1 MINNNIQIYTITDIP
16 RDCATNIALDEVF
29 FIKED
34 FIPIIRFYR
43 WTKPAYTIGYFQKI
57 SELDNKNNYD
67 VVRRL
72 TGGLAVLHNTDLS
85 YSFIVS
91 DEQWNYIYN
100 QEETY
105 KIIHTQMKESLKDIG
120 IICDN
125 KQADNLTPNK
135 FSCVNTFYKDDIF
148 FKGKKLIGSCQRR
161 RGKRIL
167 IEGSIHLKMNEE
179 QINDFTA
186 SFFERISSFLNGT
199 IYKTKLEQKY
209 INEADI
215 LSKNKYNNDKWTNLF

>member
-1 MINNNIQIYTITDIP
+1 MNNIYAVIDIA
-16 RDCATNIALDEVF
+16 RDCQTNIALDEVF
-29 FIKED
+29 FTEKE
-34 FIPIIRFYR
+34 FKPILRFYT
-43 WTKPAYTIGYFQKI
+43 WTKPAYTIGYFQKY
-57 SELDNKNNYD
+57 SELENKNNYD
-67 VVRRL
+67 IVRRL
-72 TGGLAVLHNTDLS
+72 TGGLSVLHNTDLS

-91 DEQWNYIYN
+91 DKEWDYIYN

-105 KIIHTQMKESLKDIG
+105 KIIHEQMKKALLSIG
-120 IICDN
+120 INCDT
-125 KQADNLTPNK
+125 KQSENLNPNN